1 MEIEIGKI
9 THYFDKIGVAVI
21 KLSGELK
28 KGEKIKIKEGENE
41 FEQVV
46 DSIQIEYQPVERA
59 MAGQE
64 VAVKVSQPVKE
75 KAIVYKIEE

>member
-46 DSIQIEYQPVERA
+46 DSMQIEYQPVERA

-75 KAIVYKIEE
+75 KAIVYKVEE